1 MGQVKY
7 FDGIDYVKGSLA
19 KPKTKDGHSC
29 GSYIIGTHRE
39 APTQS
44 KICTR
49 MYLRAAN
56 TYERSTPKS
65 TNEVWANTRF
75 AQVAAAVKT
84 RKDDL
89 SKLAADTAAF
99 EAQKNDANGK
109 KTMLA
114 WYWMVEG
121 DAYDQ
126 QHPRS

>member
-1 MGQVKY
+1 MGKVKY

-49 MYLRAAN
+49 MYFRGAE
-56 TYERSTPKS
+56 TYKRTTPKS

-75 AQVAAAVKT
+75 AMVAAAVKT
-84 RKDDL
+84 RQGDL
-89 SKLAADTAAF
+89 SKIAADTAAF
-99 EAQKNDANGK
+99 NAQKDEANGK
-109 KTMLA
+109 KTMKA

>member
-29 GSYIIGTHRE
+29 GSYIIGTHRV
-39 APTQS
+39 APTES
-44 KICTR
+44 ADCNR
-49 MYLRAAN
+49 LYLRKKVK
-56 TYERSTPKS
+56 RSTPKS
-65 TNEVWANTRF
+65 QNEVWANTRF

-89 SKLAADTAAF
+89 SKLTADTAAF

-126 QHPRS
+126 QHPRA